1 MLQLT
6 ETYRSEFHGNEFKI
20 GSSVTSYFVPII
32 NCIRESNRYQRVTEG
47 NFILYHKPLLKIDNR
62 PRKFNIRDFL
72 EMINESVGLYA
83 FNLGLGEE
91 KNIIYVGK
99 GYIVNDK
106 DEILMVLTTKPDK
119 LNLPFQPRYSKSTI
133 PKENAKNLTL
143 LVSTELVTNP
153 IYTNFY
159 KKLEKE
165 YILDA
170 YKVNIPVVFTT
181 SVKIENLTYSNEFEM
196 KFNNIDEL
204 QNHLIN
210 NVGSIMFKSPEQFKT
225 FNPGIGSKLEDRQ
238 RKFVPVKKDEVLWGE
253 EIPKM
258 EGLVA
263 QMRRGGAID
272 PINPIT
278 SDYLNSFNIEEAR
291 RLVNES
297 LLVPSN
303 FLNSSTDSYNEY
315 PGTPAEAFNISLG
328 NQLLNNPLPAP
339 TTRTRTVI
347 NLIDDTEEPQVE
359 DLPF

>member
-6 ETYRSEFHGNEFKI
+6 ETYRNVFHGNEFKI
-20 GSSVTSYFVPII
+20 GSSVTSYFVPVI
-32 NCIRESNRYQRVTEG
+32 NCIRESNHYQRVTEG
-47 NFILYHKPLLKIDNR
+47 NFILYHKPLLKINNI

-83 FNLGLGEE
+83 FNLGLREE
-91 KNIIYVGK
+91 KNVIYVGK

-119 LNLPFQPRYSKSTI
+119 LHLPFQPRYSRTTI

-143 LVSTELVTNP
+143 LVSTELLTNS
-153 IYTNFY
+153 IYANFY

-170 YKVNIPVVFTT
+170 YKVDIPVVFTT
-181 SVKIENLTYSNEFEM
+181 SVKIEKLTYSNEFEM

-204 QNHLIN
+204 QNHLAN

-238 RKFVPVKKDEVLWGE
+238 RKFVP
-253 EIPKM
+253 
-258 EGLVA
+258 
-263 QMRRGGAID
+263 
-272 PINPIT
+272 
-278 SDYLNSFNIEEAR
+278 SD
-291 RLVNES
+291 
-297 LLVPSN
+297 
-303 FLNSSTDSYNEY
+303 FLNSPTDSYNEY
-315 PGTPAEAFNISLG
+315 PETPAEAFINDALG
-328 NQLLNNPLPAP
+328 NEPLDELLPAL

-359 DLPF
+359 EQSFYNL